1 MSKEEK
7 RVFNIAVD
15 KIPEDKEHEYVE
27 KVKEWIKA
35 QPNIMP
41 KDNDFKLPLEDITY
55 YKGMNKEEMTQYL
68 KTKYGLVF
76 TDIYWEV
83 TDDGE
88 FMIMFD
94 DLRGDLPEDIWDI
107 CYYKGFRLDYYDN
120 EIEVVR

>member
-1 MSKEEK
+1 MSKEKK
-7 RVFNIAVD
+7 RVFNIEVD
-15 KIPEDKEHEYVE
+15 NIPKDKEHEYIE
-27 KVKEWIKA
+27 KVKEWIKT
-35 QPNIMP
+35 QPSTIS

-55 YKGMNKEEMTQYL
+55 YKRMNKEEMTQYL

>member
-1 MSKEEK
+1 
-7 RVFNIAVD
+7 VFNIELD
-15 KIPEDKEHEYVE
+15 NIPKDKEHEYIE
-27 KVKEWIKA
+27 KVKEWIKT
-35 QPNIMP
+35 QPNTMP
-41 KDNDFKLPLEDITY
+41 KDNDFKLPPKDITY

-107 CYYKGFRLDYYDN
+107 CYYKGFRLDYYNN